1 MLGLIPHNG
10 TDVAMEDCLLLDIS
24 SAQFY
29 NLHVDFPVDFG
40 LLMIN
45 LAREL
50 SREIALL
57 ENVIEESPRSQLE
70 K

>member
-1 MLGLIPHNG
+1 MGFDLMLGLIPHNG
-10 TDVAMEDCLLLDIS
+10 TDVALEDCLLLDIS

-29 NLHVDFPVDFG
+29 NMHVDFPADFG

-50 SREIALL
+50 SR
-57 ENVIEESPRSQLE
+57 
-70 K
+70 